1 MFSIITGR
9 SALKNHLVL
18 AALWAGVIVAAGC
31 NKVPLLAPG
40 LSTITLS
47 TSSTIVQSNGTA
59 QVSATI
65 MEQGGSAVQNGTTVT
80 FTTTLGAVSP
90 TTATTVNGVATT
102 QFRANGQSGIAE
114 VRATSGGA
122 KLIDATTTS
131 PGTGLKLTVGG
142 AAASRVAVTA
152 NPATLPAIGGSSTI
166 VANVVDASGN
176 ALSGVAVTFSTT
188 LGGLSSGVATTD
200 SSGNAQTTLTTT
212 KQAVVT
218 ATAGGAAA
226 TGAAGSSTSAPSTG
240 TVTVAVN
247 TAPGAVTIAASP
259 TAPTTG
265 QPVAIS
271 VTAASGASPVQRIQI
286 DFGDGASTTVTGSSG
301 GASHVYAQAGTYVVR
316 ATAFDLFGD
325 SGSSTTAVTVVARLL
340 AVTISSGTANPAPGS
355 AIAFTIAATP
365 TTGNQITSISI
376 DFGDNSSRTLPG
388 NASSVQ
394 HVFAAAD
401 TYTVTAMATDSA
413 GATGSGSTVIVVG
426 NATAANFTFQPST
439 GVVGQPITFD
449 GSSSPSSSGIAS
461 YSWTFGD
468 SSTSGSGVT
477 ITHTYAAAGSFT
489 VTLTVV
495 DNAGRSASTS
505 KVVIVR

>member
-1 MFSIITGR
+1 MFSIIAGR
-9 SALKNHLVL
+9 SALKNLLVL
-18 AALWAGVIVAAGC
+18 AALWEGVMVAAGC
-31 NKVPLLAPG
+31 SKVPLLAPG

-47 TSSTIVQSNGTA
+47 TSNITVQSNGTA

-65 MEQGGSAVQNGTTVT
+65 IEQGGTAVQNGTTVT
-80 FTTTLGAVSP
+80 FTTTLGTVSP
-90 TTATTVNGVATT
+90 TTATTVHGVATT
-102 QFRANGQSGIAE
+102 QFSANGQSGIAE
-114 VRATSGGA
+114 IRATSGGA
-122 KLIDATTTS
+122 KLVDATSTS

-166 VANVVDASGN
+166 IANVVDASGN
-176 ALSGVAVTFSTT
+176 ALSGVTVTFSTT

-218 ATAGGAAA
+218 ATAGGAAG
-226 TGAAGSSTSAPSTG
+226 TTTSAPTTG

-247 TAPGAVTIAASP
+247 TAPGAVTITASP
-259 TAPTTG
+259 SAPTTG

-271 VTAASGASPVQRIQI
+271 VTTAVGGSPVQRIQI

-301 GASHVYAQAGTYVVR
+301 GASHVYAQAGTYVAR
-316 ATAFDLFGD
+316 ATAFDFFGD
-325 SGSSTTAVTVVARLL
+325 SGSSTIAVVVAARQL
-340 AVTISSGTANPAPGS
+340 AVTISSVTANPTPGS
-355 AIAFTIAATP
+355 ATAFTITATP
-365 TTGNQITSISI
+365 TTGNQIASISI
-376 DFGDNSSRTLPG
+376 DFGDGTPRTELSG

-394 HVFAAAD
+394 HVFAVGG
-401 TYTVTAMATDSA
+401 TYTVNAAATDSA

-426 NATAANFTFQPST
+426 NATAANFTFQPNP
-439 GVVGQPITFD
+439 GIVGQPITFD
-449 GSSSPSSSGIAS
+449 GSSSPSASGIAS

-468 SSTSGSGVT
+468 STSGSGAV
-477 ITHTYAAAGSFT
+477 IAHTYTTAGSFT

-505 KVVIVR
+505 KVVTVR

>member
-1 MFSIITGR
+1 
-9 SALKNHLVL
+9 
-18 AALWAGVIVAAGC
+18 
-31 NKVPLLAPG
+31 
-40 LSTITLS
+40 
-47 TSSTIVQSNGTA
+47 
-59 QVSATI
+59 
-65 MEQGGSAVQNGTTVT
+65 
-80 FTTTLGAVSP
+80 
-90 TTATTVNGVATT
+90 
-102 QFRANGQSGIAE
+102 
-114 VRATSGGA
+114 
-122 KLIDATTTS
+122 
-131 PGTGLKLTVGG
+131 
-142 AAASRVAVTA
+142 
-152 NPATLPAIGGSSTI
+152 
-166 VANVVDASGN
+166 
-176 ALSGVAVTFSTT
+176 VAVTFSTT
-188 LGGLSSGVATTD
+188 LGGLSSSVATTD

-325 SGSSTTAVTVVARLL
+325 SGSSTTAVMVVARLL

-355 AIAFTIAATP
+355 ATAFTIAATP
-365 TTGNQITSISI
+365 TSGNQITSISI
-376 DFGDNSSRTLPG
+376 DFGDGTPRTQLSG

-394 HVFAAAD
+394 HVFAAGG
-401 TYTVTAMATDSA
+401 TYTVTADATDSA

-426 NATAANFTFQPST
+426 NATAANFTVQPST

-468 SSTSGSGVT
+468 STSGSGVV
-477 ITHTYAAAGSFT
+477 IAHTYTTAGSFT